1 VFHGSSDSTAMT
13 HWAADEGEPAREGWL
28 ARRTGDASGTR
39 EGGGVSNRVGI
50 VVMGSTAGEP
60 RRAHGWARRWAALG
74 GLAWVLGCGG
84 PGATIRSTRPDD
96 VLVSSRAA
104 GDPHPFAHGPAT
116 WPAALGPSDD
126 LDPWL
131 RRVLDPTAFEPLP
144 PPRPGSWRHRVHE
157 PSQSFADFA
166 AARFD
171 RPDAARST
179 LVLLPLGSFPT
190 EFVLEDG
197 SVHAVRTPELA
208 ELQGFAAAFFGLP
221 VDVITPIPIEPLE
234 LPVRERPSHAR
245 YDALGIIDAV
255 APVLP
260 AHAHSM
266 IVLINHDLSVG
277 PEQGYGFG
285 YATHTERLAVMS
297 FARLDP
303 RRSGSAPGTDV
314 ERVSH
319 ARGYKLLAH
328 ELAHT
333 FGLHHCDHFACVM
346 NGVADAQELD
356 DLPLQLCPVCLRKL
370 MLAVGFDPEAR
381 YRALHAFYVEQ
392 DMQAEAAWVQQRL
405 AEIGGTG
412 VFERAARDLG

>member
-1 VFHGSSDSTAMT
+1 
-13 HWAADEGEPAREGWL
+13 
-28 ARRTGDASGTR
+28 
-39 EGGGVSNRVGI
+39 VSNRVGM
-50 VVMGSTAGEP
+50 VVMGSTSAGP
-60 RRAHGWARRWAALG
+60 RRARGWVQDCAQGWAALG
-74 GLAWVLGCGG
+74 GLAWALGCGG
-84 PGATIRSTRPDD
+84 PGATMGSTKPGD
-96 VLVSSRAA
+96 VLVSSRPA
-104 GDPHPFAHGPAT
+104 GDRAHDHGFAQ
-116 WPAALGPSDD
+116 WPAALGRPAD
-126 LDPWL
+126 LDPRL
-131 RRVLDPTAFEPLP
+131 RRALDPTPFEPLP
-144 PPRPGSWRHRVHE
+144 PPRPGSWRQRVHE
-157 PSQSFADFA
+157 PSQSFAEFA
-166 AARFD
+166 AARFN

-208 ELQGFAAAFFGLP
+208 ELQGFATAFFGLP
-221 VDVITPIPIEPLE
+221 VDVVTPIPIEPLD
-234 LPVRERPSHAR
+234 LPVRERRGHAR

-266 IVLINHDLSVG
+266 IVLINHDLTVG

-314 ERVSH
+314 DEVTH

-346 NGVADAQELD
+346 NGVADEQELD
-356 DLPLQLCPVCLRKL
+356 DLPLHLCPVCLRKL

-381 YRALHAFYVEQ
+381 YQALHAFYVEQ
-392 DMQAEAAWVQQRL
+392 DMHSEAAWVQRRL
-405 AEIGGTG
+405 AEIGG
-412 VFERAARDLG
+412 A

>member
-1 VFHGSSDSTAMT
+1 MAMAMMSSTSGSPR
-13 HWAADEGEPAREGWL
+13 HARDR
-28 ARRTGDASGTR
+28 AR
-39 EGGGVSNRVGI
+39 
-50 VVMGSTAGEP
+50 
-60 RRAHGWARRWAALG
+60 GWAVLG

-84 PGATIRSTRPDD
+84 PGATMGSTKPSDD
-96 VLVSSRAA
+96 LVWSQPSRASHA
-104 GDPHPFAHGPAT
+104 HDPGSVE
-116 WPAALGPSDD
+116 WPAALGRRAD
-126 LDPWL
+126 LDPRL

-144 PPRPGSWRHRVHE
+144 PPRPGSWRQRVRE
-157 PSQSFADFA
+157 PSQSFEQFA

-171 RPDAARST
+171 RPDTTRGT

-190 EFVLEDG
+190 EFVVEDEG
-197 SVHAVRTPELA
+197 MHAVHTPELA
-208 ELQGFAAAFFGLP
+208 ELRGFATAFFGLP
-221 VDVITPIPIEPLE
+221 VDVVTPIPIEPLD
-234 LPVRERPSHAR
+234 LVVHERLGHER

-266 IVLINHDLSVG
+266 IVLINRDLTVD

-303 RRSGSAPGTDV
+303 RHSGSAPGTDV
-314 ERVSH
+314 DEVTH

-333 FGLHHCDHFACVM
+333 FGLHHCDQFACVM
-346 NGVADAQELD
+346 NGVADEQELD
-356 DLPLQLCPVCLRKL
+356 DLPLHLCPVCLRKL

-381 YRALHAFYVEQ
+381 YQALHAFYTEQ
-392 DMQAEAAWVQQRL
+392 GMQSEAAWVQQRL
-405 AEIGGTG
+405 DEIDG
-412 VFERAARDLG
+412 A

>member
-1 VFHGSSDSTAMT
+1 M
-13 HWAADEGEPAREGWL
+13 
-28 ARRTGDASGTR
+28 
-39 EGGGVSNRVGI
+39 SNRVGMA
-50 VVMGSTAGEP
+50 VLGSTSGGP
-60 RRAHGWARRWAALG
+60 RRARDWVQGWAALG
-74 GLAWVLGCGG
+74 GLAWALGCGG
-84 PGATIRSTRPDD
+84 PGATMGSTKPGD
-96 VLVSSRAA
+96 VLVSSRPA
-104 GDPHPFAHGPAT
+104 GDPHAHDHGSAQ
-116 WPAALGPSDD
+116 WPAALGRPADV
-126 LDPWL
+126 DPRL

-144 PPRPGSWRHRVHE
+144 PPRPGSWRQRVHE
-157 PSQSFADFA
+157 PSQSFAEFA
-166 AARFD
+166 AARFN

-221 VDVITPIPIEPLE
+221 VDVVTPIPIEPLD
-234 LPVRERPSHAR
+234 LPVRERLSHAR

-260 AHAHSM
+260 PHAHSM
-266 IVLINHDLSVG
+266 IVLINRDLTVG

-314 ERVSH
+314 DQVTH

-346 NGVADAQELD
+346 NGVADEQELD
-356 DLPLQLCPVCLRKL
+356 DLPLHLCPVCLRKL

-381 YRALHAFYVEQ
+381 YQALHAWYAEH
-392 DMQAEAAWVQQRL
+392 DMHPEAAWVQRRL
-405 AEIGGTG
+405 AEIGGG
-412 VFERAARDLG
+412 